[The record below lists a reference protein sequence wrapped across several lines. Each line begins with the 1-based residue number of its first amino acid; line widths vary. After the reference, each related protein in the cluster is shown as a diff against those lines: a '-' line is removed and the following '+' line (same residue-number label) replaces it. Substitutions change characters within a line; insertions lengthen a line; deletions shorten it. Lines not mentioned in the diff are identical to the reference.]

1 MSLEGMMLN
10 LKLQYFGHLMTQ
22 RVGYDWATEL
32 NWTELNICTIY
43 RYVKFVTVI
52 ISIWHIIVRLLAK
65 KKDSILILS
74 CFQKQFTGNTKS

>member
-22 RVGYDWATEL
+22 RVGHDWATEL

-43 RYVKFVTVI
+43 SYVKFVTVI